1 MLSEAKREF
10 ILISKRILQKRV
22 SNNPDTLIKHKEEI
36 IEAYIK
42 YIQINK
48 SAYNLETNN
57 ENKKSLAEDLNFVAK
72 KFIDCL
78 KKLNCKY
85 NLSKNLFDL
94 PDPASI
100 FIIGIEIN
108 VENNSF
114 NSDIYTSDDSEDSQ
128 ILNQEDLDITQQQII
143 MANEI
148 SSSDFLKMASSHINK
163 TFTGD
168 PLGLNSFIDSINLL
182 NSLASTNALKTLL
195 LSFIKTKID
204 GKAREYIS
212 ETDTTID
219 LIKTALISNIKPDNS
234 KVVEGRMLSL
244 RLNVTN
250 QQDFA
255 TKAEELAESLR
266 RSLIVEG
273 MSHTK
278 ANEITID
285 KTIELCRSNA
295 RSDLVKSVLEASTF
309 SQPKEV
315 VAKLLVQSDKAKKEH
330 QILSFKGNPRHQNQ
344 NKNGPKWHQNNP
356 NRPNYNRGNNNHNS
370 NNNNNQNNSNFRYN
384 NRNNQNGQRR
394 QSFNNNGHNGQGG
407 QNNNGYR
414 NRNFNNN
421 NDRFIRVTSNSG
433 NEERPA
439 QTRLGGQNNDTDA

>member
-1 MLSEAKREF
+1 MLNTAKKEF
-10 ILISKRILQKRV
+10 LLISKRILQKRV
-22 SNNPDTLIKHKEEI
+22 SNNSDTLIKNKNNI

-42 YIQINK
+42 YVQISK
-48 SAYNLETNN
+48 SAYNLTKTE
-57 ENKKSLAEDLNFVAK
+57 ENKEILINDLNFIAN

-78 KKLNCKY
+78 NKLNCKY
-85 NLSKNLFDL
+85 NFSKNPFEV
-94 PDPASI
+94 PDPSNI
-100 FIIGIEIN
+100 FIIGIEISSP
-108 VENNSF
+108 NNSF
-114 NSDIYTSDDSEDSQ
+114 NSETDTSDDSIDSQ
-128 ILNQEDLDITQQQII
+128 INSQEDLDITQQQST
-143 MANEI
+143 MSTEI
-148 SSSDFLKMASSHINK
+148 SPTDFLKLASSHINK
-163 TFTGD
+163 TYTGD

-182 NSLASTNALKTLL
+182 SSLATSNTLKALL

-212 ETDTTID
+212 ETDTTIEN
-219 LIKTALISNIKPDNS
+219 IKTTLKTNIKPDNS

-244 RLNVTN
+244 RLNITN
-250 QQDFA
+250 HQDFA

-266 RSLIVEG
+266 RSLVVEG

-315 VAKLLVQSDKAKKEH
+315 IAKLLVQSDKARKEH
-330 QILSFKGNPRHQNQ
+330 QILSFRSNPKHQNQ
-344 NKNGPKWHQNNP
+344 NKNGPKGNSNNP
-356 NRPNYNRGNNNHNS
+356 NRVNNNRGNNNAR
-370 NNNNNQNNSNFRYN
+370 NNQNNSNFRYN
-384 NRNNQNGQRR
+384 NHNNQNNQRR
-394 QSFNNNGHNGQGG
+394 QPSNNNG
-407 QNNNGYR
+407 QNYSGNR

-421 NDRFIRVTSNSG
+421 NDRFVRIASNSG

-439 QTRLGGQNNDTDA
+439 QTRLGGQNDTET